1 MSTLLCKIQFY
12 IHVLQKVIMQPKEES
27 VDVVPCC
34 SSEELIES
42 ATNDSIVIENKLVEK
57 LKKISNIEDT
67 DTIPIPVATLTDN
80 TLNQLTL
87 QEMELLNTIPA
98 ITIATVLT
106 NESIKSL
113 KTYAKKKDTTL
124 ENVIELAILDY
135 DLSQRQKS
143 FNSILFRNK
152 PLKEQRIQVLMNFRK
167 IIDLIENRPEIT
179 KSDLEVIIVKA
190 LPKISDQRSRV
201 GYLLTLQNYSMNVN
215 ALKSSQ
221 ILNLQG
227 FREEIDELLSKYHG
241 FKVGF

>member
-1 MSTLLCKIQFY
+1 MSILLCQIQFY
-12 IHVLQKVIMQPKEES
+12 IHVLQKVIMQRKEETI
-27 VDVVPCC
+27 DVVPCC

-42 ATNDSIVIENKLVEK
+42 ATNDSLVIETKLVEK

-67 DTIPIPVATLTDN
+67 DTIPIPIATMTDN
-80 TLNQLTL
+80 TLNQLTIE
-87 QEMELLNTIPA
+87 EMELLNTIPT
-98 ITIATVLT
+98 ITITTALT

-113 KTYAKKKDTTL
+113 KTHAKKKDTTL
-124 ENVIELAILDY
+124 ENVLELAILDY

-167 IIDLIENRPEIT
+167 IIDLIENKPEIT

-190 LPKISDQRSRV
+190 LPMISDQRSRV
-201 GYLLTLQNYSMNVN
+201 GYLLTLQNYSINVN
-215 ALKSSQ
+215 GLKSSQ

>member
-1 MSTLLCKIQFY
+1 MSTFLCQIQFY
-12 IHVLQKVIMQPKEES
+12 IYVLQKVIMQRKEETI
-27 VDVVPCC
+27 DVVPCC

-42 ATNDSIVIENKLVEK
+42 ATNDSLVIETKLVEK

-67 DTIPIPVATLTDN
+67 DTIPIPIATMTDN
-80 TLNQLTL
+80 ILNQLTL

-98 ITIATVLT
+98 ITIETVLT
-106 NESIKSL
+106 NESIKSI
-113 KTYAKKKDTTL
+113 KAHAKKKDTTL
-124 ENVIELAILDY
+124 ENIIELAILDY

-167 IIDLIENRPEIT
+167 IIDLIENKPEIT

-201 GYLLTLQNYSMNVN
+201 GYLLTLQNYSINVN
-215 ALKSSQ
+215 GLKSSQ